1 MDLCDRVY
9 VPATGAVLARW
20 VPEDVHMVEES
31 PTSSPTRVDPAYLL
45 DGIELMAS
53 IARTSRFMISRMEET
68 LSDYSLGLSQYL
80 VLMTVLLSECLVDW
94 LRRVGSPR
102 PDLIIPP
109 RCRRRRH

>member
-1 MDLCDRVY
+1 VARRLQRNGKQAADTAERYDDVAWVAHHYQKLGMGDR
-9 VPATGAVLARW
+9 
-20 VPEDVHMVEES
+20 
-31 PTSSPTRVDPAYLL
+31 